1 MTMNGVLQLMKVFS
15 GIGRLVSHQRTWFS
29 ETKCIPTFLRFQK
42 YMEEKILLPFT
53 KIDTCTIMPEVFI
66 FLFIYKSCNLLNHIK
81 CVCVCVCVC
90 MFMWFMRTQIC
101 IMTWV

>member
-29 ETKCIPTFLRFQK
+29 ETKCIKFLRFQK
-42 YMEEKILLPFT
+42 YMDEKTLLAFT

-66 FLFIYKSCNLLNHIK
+66 KIFKMGK
-81 CVCVCVCVC
+81 
-90 MFMWFMRTQIC
+90 
-101 IMTWV
+101 